1 MLIFKEIFMKKTIA
15 IALIFALTGLF
26 ATSIDAKTKPVAKS
40 WTGVLIDKMCSKKMT
55 GDMAKCSSHTKMC
68 ASEEMCAKSGYG
80 VMVAGKYYKFDKKGD
95 QLAAA
100 YLKQTTKDKDMQIE
114 VMGTMSGNTIKV
126 TDLKDKM

>member
-1 MLIFKEIFMKKTIA
+1 MKKMIA
-15 IALIFALTGLF
+15 IALVFALTGLF
-26 ATSIDAKTKPVAKS
+26 TTTVDAKTKPAVKS
-40 WTGVLIDKMCSKKMT
+40 WSGVLIDKMCSKKMA

-100 YLKQTTKDKDMQIE
+100 YLKQTTKEKDMQIE
-114 VMGTMSGNTIKV
+114 VMGTMSGNKIKV